1 MHLPIWKPFTNEWM
15 TFLLFLITIFLLI
28 GISELSRK
36 YLRWK
41 PESSRKLVHVIVG
54 TLVSICPFIF
64 ESNLP
69 PLTLA
74 IVFIII
80 NALALKYETF
90 KGMHSTERVVM
101 VQFIF
106 HLHF

>member
-64 ESNLP
+64 ESNFP

-74 IVFIII
+74 IFFIII

-90 KGMHSTERVVM
+90 KFYDYLCRYR
-101 VQFIF
+101 FICMAF
-106 HLHF
+106 